1 MKILA
6 INGTYR
12 PKGTTACLAGRALE
26 GAAAEGAE
34 TEHVLLV
41 EKDIRFCANCFAC
54 YQDLTSTIAPCRHE
68 DDVRGI
74 LESIQEADGVL
85 FASPVHAGF
94 MSALMF
100 AFLEGA
106 IFPLATPTGSI
117 MGLQSCPE
125 PRLTGKVR
133 AVATIVSAGGVPPEY
148 RQYCDLATPVLAEA
162 GALLANGL
170 PIGDLYAAAHFPKE
184 MKDEDWP
191 RAFLL
196 RELTEDQ
203 LREAY
208 GLGVKMA
215 RAIRAGE
222 VEPYDATRF
231 GPAREGG
238 VDGS

>member
-12 PKGTTACLAGRALE
+12 PKGTTARLTDRALE

-41 EKDIRFCANCFAC
+41 EKDIRYCANCLTC
-54 YQDLTSTIAPCRHE
+54 YQDLTSTIAPCRHG

-74 LESIQEADGVL
+74 LESIQETDGL
-85 FASPVHAGF
+85 LLASPVHAGF
-94 MSALMF
+94 TSALMF
-100 AFLEGA
+100 AFLERA
-106 IFPLATPTGSI
+106 IFPLATPTGSM
-117 MGLQSCPE
+117 MGFQSCPE
-125 PRLTGKVR
+125 PRLTEKAR
-133 AVATIVSAGGVPPEY
+133 AVATIVSAGGVPPEH
-148 RQYCDLATPVLAEA
+148 RQYCDMATPVLAEA

-184 MKDEDWP
+184 MRDEDWP

-203 LREAY
+203 LQEAY
-208 GLGVKMA
+208 DLGVKMA
-215 RAIRAGE
+215 RAIKAGE
-222 VEPYDATRF
+222 LKPYDA
-231 GPAREGG
+231 AYYVQAMEGAT
-238 VDGS
+238 DRS